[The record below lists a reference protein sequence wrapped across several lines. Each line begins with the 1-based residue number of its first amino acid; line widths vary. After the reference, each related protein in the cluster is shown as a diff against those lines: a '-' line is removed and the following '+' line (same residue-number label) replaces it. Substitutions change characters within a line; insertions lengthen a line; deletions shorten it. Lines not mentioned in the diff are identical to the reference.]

1 VRTDGR
7 LFWIR
12 ATWFLDRIKQGRQC
26 TAGDLAEKFC
36 YHEQSARRT
45 INSLR
50 DDFGAPLEFD
60 PAGGTWVLTDPHWE
74 LPRLPLSTGEVVAL
88 SLARGLVSHVTAPGI
103 AEDMERFWRKFS
115 QELAEQSPAGAAF
128 ADSVSALAPTWA
140 EPDGRVMDLCL
151 RALALE
157 RRLHIHYQS
166 PWSASVTERTV
177 EPRHLVLY
185 EGGFYLAAHCLL
197 RGGGLRLFHLSA
209 IRSAHLEPD
218 PVSPLPQRFSLDQVV
233 DSYGLM
239 LGGEPV
245 DVTLRIT
252 PPAAARAAVETWH
265 PDQRDER
272 IPHAGVSQRDER
284 IPHAGVSQRDRVG
297 SPHVHSRVSAS
308 SLADEGPFTL
318 IRTFPV
324 RGLAEVKRLVLSLG
338 ASVEVLAPEALR
350 DEVHAEIEKMR
361 DRNEISHVRLDDA
374 QGEPK

>member
-1 VRTDGR
+1 MRTDGR

-272 IPHAGVSQRDER
+272 IPHADPSNGAAEIAPQ
-284 IPHAGVSQRDRVG
+284 AGAHG
-297 SPHVHSRVSAS
+297 SDFPTENEPSAD
-308 SLADEGPFTL
+308 AEGAFTL
-318 IRTFPV
+318 TRTFPV

-338 ASVEVLAPEALR
+338 AAVEVLAPEALR

-361 DRNEISHVRLDDA
+361 VRNEISHVRLDDA